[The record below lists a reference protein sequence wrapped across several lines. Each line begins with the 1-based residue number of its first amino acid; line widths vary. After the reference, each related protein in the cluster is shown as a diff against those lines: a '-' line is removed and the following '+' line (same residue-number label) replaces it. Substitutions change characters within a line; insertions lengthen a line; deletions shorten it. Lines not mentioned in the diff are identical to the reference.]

1 MIILSDK
8 IKAAEITKEI
18 VIAKITGSS
27 VMAKKITAEEIAEM
41 YEVIY
46 KKIYELLSSVED

>member
-1 MIILSDK
+1 MSDK

>member
-8 IKAAEITKEI
+8 IKASEITKEI
-18 VIAKITGSS
+18 VISKITGSS
-27 VMAKKITAEEIAEM
+27 VMAKKITAEEISEI
-41 YEVIY
+41 YEVVY

>member
-8 IKAAEITKEI
+8 IKAAEITKKI

>member
-1 MIILSDK
+1 MSDK
-8 IKAAEITKEI
+8 IKAAEIAKEI

-46 KKIYELLSSVED
+46 KKIYELLSPVED